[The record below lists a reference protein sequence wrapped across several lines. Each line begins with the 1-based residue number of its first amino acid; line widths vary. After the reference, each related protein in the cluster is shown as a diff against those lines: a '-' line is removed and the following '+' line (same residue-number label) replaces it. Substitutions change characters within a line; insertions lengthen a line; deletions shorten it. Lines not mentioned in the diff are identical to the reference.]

1 MLAMA
6 LLPVIVSNFS
16 GLPENRTAK
25 YDGWIVPVNNIPSL
39 TDLLITILTRLTPK
53 DLKQMSQH
61 ARNKAIKQFD
71 KKYFIDATEQTYADI
86 LRIKK

>member
-6 LLPVIVSNFS
+6 LPPVIVSNFS

-25 YDGWIVPVNNIPSL
+25 YDGWIVPVNNISSL
-39 TDLLITILTRLTPK
+39 TDLLILTRLTPK